1 MVHRQNTRRNR
12 QNSRRN
18 SRSNRKNSRRQNMR
32 RQNQMGGKLALTPA
46 ELVDTSMKSATT
58 ASLNQGADFFGY
70 HKAQHGG
77 MAPVGTTGMLED
89 SLRGSARI
97 APLDVSLGEIRG
109 MKDQVGGRRRRG
121 RKASRKGRKA
131 SRKGHKASRKTRG
144 HKGRKASRKMR
155 GGVREL
161 GSMDVNAPGMLLQ
174 GSLARQA
181 LSTMNHEW
189 KLAEDPKAFAPRA

>member
-1 MVHRQNTRRNR
+1 MNGRQSRRNR
-12 QNSRRN
+12 KA
-18 SRSNRKNSRRQNMR
+18 SRSNRKSTRSNRKNTRSNRKNTRRQNMR
-32 RQNQMGGKLALTPA
+32 RQNQMGGKLVLTPA

-77 MAPVGTTGMLED
+77 QAPVGYTGMLED

-109 MKDQVGGRRRRG
+109 MKDQVGG
-121 RKASRKGRKA
+121 ARKGRKGRKT
-131 SRKGHKASRKTRG
+131 SRKVRKTRG
-144 HKGRKASRKMR
+144 RKMR

-161 GSMDVNAPGMLLQ
+161 GSMDVNSPGMLLQ
-174 GSLARQA
+174 GALARQA

-189 KLAEDPKAFAPRA
+189 KLAEDPSAFAPRA

>member
-1 MVHRQNTRRNR
+1 MAHRRQNTRRNR
-12 QNSRRN
+12 KNRQAS
-18 SRSNRKNSRRQNMR
+18 RKNRQNMRKQNMRRQNTR

-77 MAPVGTTGMLED
+77 QAPVGYTGMLDD

-109 MKDQVGGRRRRG
+109 MKDQVGGRRRG
-121 RKASRKGRKA
+121 RKASR
-131 SRKGHKASRKTRG
+131 KASRKTRG
-144 HKGRKASRKMR
+144 RKMR

-174 GSLARQA
+174 GALARQA

-189 KLAEDPKAFAPRA
+189 KLAEDPSAFAPRA